1 MSKIANQYISGR
13 LIKRYKRFFADIQL
27 DYNKET
33 ITAHCPNT
41 GSMQGLLE
49 KGNPVFVT
57 KADDPKRKLKYTLEI
72 IKSSSANVGINTHK
86 ANRIV
91 EDAIEQHMIPELG
104 KYDSYKREVK
114 YGTNSRIDFLLS
126 DNDNQTYIEVKNVTL
141 SRKKGTAEFPD
152 AITER
157 GSRHLIELSKL
168 PDKNTRAVML
178 FLIQRDDCKKF
189 QIAKDI
195 DQTYYNNFK
204 TVIKE
209 GVEIICYNCSFE
221 SDQIRVNKKIKLINE

>member
-1 MSKIANQYISGR
+1 MSKTANQYISGR

-27 DYNKET
+27 DNNNEV

-41 GSMQGLLE
+41 GSMQGLLDE
-49 KGNPVFVT
+49 GNPVLVT

-72 IKSSSANVGINTHK
+72 IKSGSASVGINTHK

-91 EDAIEQHMIPELG
+91 EDAIEMHLIPELG
-104 KYDSYKREVK
+104 KYDTFKREVK

-126 DNDNQTYIEVKNVTL
+126 DGAKQTFVEVKNVTL
-141 SRKKGTAEFPD
+141 SRKKETAEFPD
-152 AITER
+152 AITDR
-157 GSRHLIELSKL
+157 GSKHLIELSHL
-168 PDKNTRAVML
+168 PSKNTRAVML

-189 QIAKDI
+189 QIASDI
-195 DQTYYNNFK
+195 DKTYYDNLK
-204 TVIKE
+204 TVIKK

-221 SDQIRVNKKIKLINE
+221 SDQIRVNKKIKLVNE

>member
-1 MSKIANQYISGR
+1 MSKIVNQYISGR

-27 DYNKET
+27 DNNNEI

-41 GSMQGLLE
+41 GSMQGLLDE
-49 KGNPVFVT
+49 GNPVLVT

-72 IKSSSANVGINTHK
+72 IKSGSASVGINTHK

-91 EDAIEQHMIPELG
+91 EDAIEMHLIPELG
-104 KYDSYKREVK
+104 KYDTFKREVK

-126 DNDNQTYIEVKNVTL
+126 DGAKQTFVEVKNVTL
-141 SRKKGTAEFPD
+141 SRKKETAEFPD

-157 GSRHLIELSKL
+157 GSKHLIELSHL
-168 PDKNTRAVML
+168 PSKNTRAIML

-189 QIAKDI
+189 QIASDI
-195 DQTYYNNFK
+195 DQTYYDNLK
-204 TVIKE
+204 TVIKK

-221 SDQIRVNKKIKLINE
+221 SDQIRVNKKIKFIHE

>member
-1 MSKIANQYISGR
+1 MCIR
-13 LIKRYKRFFADIQL
+13 DR
-27 DYNKET
+27 
-33 ITAHCPNT
+33 
-41 GSMQGLLE
+41 
-49 KGNPVFVT
+49 
-57 KADDPKRKLKYTLEI
+57 
-72 IKSSSANVGINTHK
+72 
-86 ANRIV
+86 
-91 EDAIEQHMIPELG
+91 DAIEMYLIPELG

-126 DNDNQTYIEVKNVTL
+126 DGAKQTYVEVKNVTL

-152 AITER
+152 AITDR
-157 GSRHLIELSKL
+157 GSKHLIELSKL

-189 QIAKDI
+189 QIARDI
-195 DQTYYNNFK
+195 DQTYYDNFEK
-204 TVIKE
+204 VIKK